1 MKAGQEKAP
10 ILEGL
15 RRQQKADPTSFGVP
29 GHKSGKG
36 AGWDVTWLLGRGTF
50 KGDATTFK
58 GIDDRRMSKR
68 VRQNAEKLA
77 ARAWGAEH
85 CFFSTNGTSLSN
97 HVAMLTVAGP
107 GDTVLIARNSHK
119 SLYAATIIGH
129 VKVTFLEPD
138 YDADWNVEHGV
149 PVEEVRRKLA
159 SHPSAKAVFVV
170 SPTTYGVSSDLEAIA
185 GLCHERG
192 VPLVA
197 DEAWGPHFAF
207 HPSLP
212 RPRIRCGAAI
222 AVASIPKTMAGLEGS
237 SILLLNS
244 DIVPYDRFSLAYDL
258 LESPSRSVRI
268 LGSIDGTR
276 RQFARDGR

>member
-68 VRQNAEKLA
+68 VRQNAERLA
-77 ARAWGAEH
+77 AQAWGAKH

-97 HVAMLTVAGP
+97 HVAMLTVADP

-119 SLYAATIIGH
+119 SLIAALIIGH
-129 VKVTFLEPD
+129 VTPVFLEPD
-138 YDADWNVEHGV
+138 YDETWDIYHGIPVAEVE
-149 PVEEVRRKLA
+149 RKLDA
-159 SHPSAKAVFVV
+159 HPDARGVFVT
-170 SPTTYGVSSDLEAIA
+170 SPSYYGISSDLTRLAR
-185 GLCHERG
+185 LCHRRK
-192 VPLVA
+192 VPLIV
-197 DEAWGPHFAF
+197 DEAWGPHYAF
-207 HPSLP
+207 HPEMP
-212 RPRIRCGAAI
+212 PPAIRCGADMAL
-222 AVASIPKTMAGLEGS
+222 ASIHKT
-237 SILLLNS
+237 
-244 DIVPYDRFSLAYDL
+244 
-258 LESPSRSVRI
+258 
-268 LGSIDGTR
+268 
-276 RQFARDGR
+276 